1 MFLSRPING
10 GFILGF
16 YSRPRKQLFK
26 FYGNGPDNIVKNRF
40 QTFSVSTLKRKH
52 RAIRGHR
59 KLDGQTGFPII
70 TKCHFFQDNQVSS

>member
-40 QTFSVSTLKRKH
+40 QTFSVSTLMDPRPILEEGVTK
-52 RAIRGHR
+52 
-59 KLDGQTGFPII
+59 KLNI
-70 TKCHFFQDNQVSS
+70 TNDEHTQKEVSRTLKG